1 MICNSPPRAK
11 RTDHS
16 SLLFPLSLANSSQ
29 DPSKSP
35 LESLWGFSI
44 SLEPP
49 YFSRPLVFPP
59 SRPRAFPLSSKVV
72 SVSDSIPDYAA
83 EIPRTPYANALE
95 THVGQDHINRLTQV
109 FIDIGVAHWLEEHPF
124 SRLELTHAV
133 MYRGQ
138 NVNGL
143 YDFLQRTLKIA
154 TTRDS
159 SEYGQTFEWQ
169 RAYSVSSTGKTPTET
184 VQMTLVH
191 ELGHHIHNIL
201 GQTHRAYFNET
212 LAMVFLQGGT
222 TYAQKDHL
230 EYFAESFALYVF
242 YPTELLVKDP
252 NGYGM
257 IEKTLRLVGLEVKQP

>member
-1 MICNSPPRAK
+1 MATR
-11 RTDHS
+11 S
-16 SLLFPLSLANSSQ
+16 SAAL
-29 DPSKSP
+29 
-35 LESLWGFSI
+35 
-44 SLEPP
+44 
-49 YFSRPLVFPP
+49 
-59 SRPRAFPLSSKVV
+59 PLSSKVV

-133 MYRGQ
+133 VYRGQ

-201 GQTHRAYFNET
+201 GQTHRAYFNAGQTHVEQIGLICILNVQRKSAFVVWNFPET
-212 LAMVFLQGGT
+212 
-222 TYAQKDHL
+222 
-230 EYFAESFALYVF
+230 
-242 YPTELLVKDP
+242 
-252 NGYGM
+252 
-257 IEKTLRLVGLEVKQP
+257 R